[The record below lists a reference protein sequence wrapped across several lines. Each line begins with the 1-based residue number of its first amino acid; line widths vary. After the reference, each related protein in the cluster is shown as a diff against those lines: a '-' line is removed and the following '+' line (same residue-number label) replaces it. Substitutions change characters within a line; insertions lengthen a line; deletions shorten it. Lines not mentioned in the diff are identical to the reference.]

1 MRNGIP
7 ILEGLTARWRE
18 VRKMPLRL
26 YDNQYDRM
34 SVSAV
39 IKESTRVPAS
49 PGRGLRESFLK
60 DEMLSSILKR
70 CKTSK

>member
-1 MRNGIP
+1 MGNGIP

-26 YDNQYDRM
+26 CDSQYDR

-49 PGRGLRESFLK
+49 PGKGFRESFLK

-70 CKTSK
+70 SKTSK